1 MTTIRKF
8 IYAGLLALT
17 SLSLAP
23 SLAYAQEPVQGQF
36 TLAHEV
42 RWQDAVLPAGE
53 YRFSFDPVSTGNT
66 LVLSKLSGER
76 RGFMLLVSDTG
87 DAKPAGLNQL
97 VLEDTPAGS
106 YVSELQL
113 PEYRMTLHFRVP
125 SQMGEKQVARA
136 ATTAAAGAQ

>member
-8 IYAGLLALT
+8 VYAALLALT
-17 SLSLAP
+17 TLNVAP
-23 SLAYAQEPVQGQF
+23 SLARAQEPVRGQF

-42 RWQDAVLPAGE
+42 RWQNAVLPAGD
-53 YRFSFDPVSTGNT
+53 YSFSFDPNGGAAK
-66 LVLSKLSGER
+66 LFLSKVSGER
-76 RGFMLLVSDTG
+76 RGFMLLVSNTG
-87 DAKPAGLNQL
+87 DAKPAGANQL

-113 PEYRMTLHFRVP
+113 PEYGMTLHFRTP
-125 SQMGEKQVARA
+125 SQAGEKQVARA